1 MGIFDQDIA
10 VTEQGQSLFRGT
22 VSPNWLINGNPNGG
36 YLMAL
41 AASAMLQRSARKSIP
56 IMTVNYISRCVPGDV
71 ELHVDVISESSQFN
85 RLQARLLQEGSEKI
99 RAWGTFA
106 DEKIECI
113 LDRYETSAPE
123 LAPLDSCVPIPAI
136 PKYTLMDNLD
146 IRLDPS
152 CAGWMQGKL
161 ADKSEH
167 KGWIRFRDDRPFDML
182 SLLLMAD
189 AFPPPIFAS
198 QGLAAWVPTLELS
211 VSVRNIPQTKWLK
224 GFFRTRFVSCGLAE
238 EDGEMWDEDGNLAVI
253 SRQIAQYRSI
263 SKSNK

>member
-1 MGIFDQDIA
+1 MAIFDKDIEI
-10 VTEQGQSLFRGT
+10 VELGDSLSRGT
-22 VSPNWLINGNPNGG
+22 VSENWLINGNPNGG

-41 AASAMLQRSARKSIP
+41 AAKAMLNRSAKKSIP

-71 ELHVDVISESSQFN
+71 EFHVDVISESTQFN
-85 RLQARLLQEGSEKI
+85 RLQARIIQEGKERF

-106 DEKIECI
+106 DEKIECV
-113 LDRYETSAPE
+113 LDRYETTVPE
-123 LAPLDSCVPIPAI
+123 LAPLESCVPIPAI
-136 PKYTLMDNLD
+136 PKYTVMENLD

-161 ADKSEH
+161 TGKSEH
-167 KGWIRFRDDRPFDML
+167 KGWIRFRDGRPFDML

-198 QGLAAWVPTLELS
+198 QGIAAWVPTLELS

-224 GFFRTRFVSCGLAE
+224 GFFRTRFVSCGLVE
-238 EDGEMWDEDGNLAVI
+238 EDGEMWDEEGNLAVI

-263 SKSNK
+263 GKKS

>member
-1 MGIFDQDIA
+1 MSVFDQDIA
-10 VTEQGQSLFRGT
+10 VTKQDESLFRGT

-56 IMTVNYISRCVPGDV
+56 IMTVNYIARCVPGDAD
-71 ELHVDVISESSQFN
+71 LRVDVISESSQFS
-85 RLQARLLQEGSEKI
+85 RIQARLLQEGSERI

-106 DEKIECI
+106 EEKIECV
-113 LDRYETSAPE
+113 LDRYETAAPE
-123 LAPLDSCVPIPAI
+123 LAPLESCVPVPAI
-136 PKYTLMDNLD
+136 PKYTLMENLD

-161 ADKSEH
+161 TDKSEH
-167 KGWIRFRDDRPFDML
+167 KGWIRFRDGRPFDML

-224 GFFRTRFVSCGLAE
+224 GFFRTRFVSCGLVE

-263 SKSNK
+263 SKK